1 MKTIITTTSDKNRI
15 GLYSLLLFTLLLTA
29 CTKSEY
35 KIIVPNGY
43 IGKVCLI
50 KSNVT
55 SNILTLDSN
64 GIGYINEKTFNKL
77 RYAPSVN
84 DASGKDLFP
93 NCVGYS
99 PSVFWGIGN
108 SESSTSKLKINYLS
122 FEIVPDSLIGKK
134 QYYSTDLFK
143 VADTL
148 KIK

>member
-64 GIGYINEKTFNKL
+64 GIGYINDDMHLQSMMLQEKIYCQT
-77 RYAPSVN
+77 V
-84 DASGKDLFP
+84 
-93 NCVGYS
+93 
-99 PSVFWGIGN
+99 
-108 SESSTSKLKINYLS
+108 
-122 FEIVPDSLIGKK
+122 
-134 QYYSTDLFK
+134 
-143 VADTL
+143 
-148 KIK
+148 